1 MAPRDGFE
9 GKKDGSSSRD
19 NTNRRQGAGSM
30 GRRWDARR
38 GQFVDVARTDGKG
51 RPQHNR
57 NRSSDEEGGQYQ
69 ERSKRGEGN
78 RRGKGTRTFNRK
90 HNQQRGGDRGGHRNS
105 QGQRPGFRDER
116 LAIHANEPDL
126 PEDINVR
133 DLDSSV
139 RQDLRSLSKD
149 NADAVAKH
157 MIMAAT
163 WMADDPQLALRHAR
177 AAKNRAGRVSVVR
190 ETNGIAAY
198 HAGEWK
204 EALSELRAAR
214 RMSGGP
220 GLIAVMA
227 DSERGLGRPE
237 KALEMAREEDLS
249 GLNRADSIE
258 LAIVLAG
265 IVLQIGG
272 VTYPWSTPA
281 LWFALAGVPLA
292 AVLSALIGVG
302 IGMMT
307 RSTLGATLVTLALF
321 YVAPIAAAVL
331 VLAGDWLTW
340 FSSLHPF
347 ATLSVVASRPSAV
360 DPSAPYSLPSWWA
373 NLLVAAAWTVASLV
387 GGFVTFL
394 KKPLGSGGK

>member
-1 MAPRDGFE
+1 MTPRDGYQNGYGDSGRRGNGE
-9 GKKDGSSSRD
+9 G
-19 NTNRRQGAGSM
+19 RRSGGK
-30 GRRWDARR
+30 GRRWDARK
-38 GQFVDVARTDGKG
+38 GQFVDVAYSDSKG
-51 RPQHNR
+51 RPNR
-57 NRSSDEEGGQYQ
+57 RHHSDSDGEGNSEGGQHG
-69 ERSKRGEGN
+69 RRGNG
-78 RRGKGTRTFNRK
+78 RGKGGNRTFNKK

-105 QGQRPGFRDER
+105 QGKRPGFRDER
-116 LAIHANEPDL
+116 LAVHSNEPDL
-126 PEDINVR
+126 PDDINVR

-163 WMADDPQLALRHAR
+163 WMADDPKLALSHAR

-237 KALEMAREEDLS
+237 KALELAREEDLS
-249 GLNRADSIE
+249 ELNRADSIE

-265 IVLQIGG
+265 ARQDLEQFDAAITELTKLDPDPQANDPESARLD
-272 VTYPWSTPA
+272 YA
-281 LWFALAGVPLA
+281 LGNAYELADDKEKAREWFEIARRADVDELLDAEDRLKE
-292 AVLSALIGVG
+292 
-302 IGMMT
+302 
-307 RSTLGATLVTLALF
+307 LG
-321 YVAPIAAAVL
+321 
-331 VLAGDWLTW
+331 
-340 FSSLHPF
+340 
-347 ATLSVVASRPSAV
+347 
-360 DPSAPYSLPSWWA
+360 
-373 NLLVAAAWTVASLV
+373 
-387 GGFVTFL
+387 
-394 KKPLGSGGK
+394 

>member
-1 MAPRDGFE
+1 MTPRDDFHNGRGDSGRRGDGGRRGNE
-9 GKKDGSSSRD
+9 GK
-19 NTNRRQGAGSM
+19 

-38 GQFVDVARTDGKG
+38 GQFVDVAFSDDKG
-51 RPQHNR
+51 RPAKRRNGGNDREGSGDDRRQHGSR
-57 NRSSDEEGGQYQ
+57 RD
-69 ERSKRGEGN
+69 GN
-78 RRGKGTRTFNRK
+78 RGGRGNRTLDRK

-105 QGQRPGFRDER
+105 QGKRPSFRDER
-116 LAIHANEPDL
+116 LAVHANEPDL

-163 WMADDPQLALRHAR
+163 WMADDPKLALEHAR

-237 KALEMAREEDLS
+237 KALELAREEDLS
-249 GLNRADSIE
+249 ELNRADSIE

-265 IVLQIGG
+265 ARQDLEQYDAAITEL
-272 VTYPWSTPA
+272 TKLNPDPHATDPESARLDYA
-281 LWFALAGVPLA
+281 LGNA
-292 AVLSALIGVG
+292 
-302 IGMMT
+302 
-307 RSTLGATLVTLALF
+307 
-321 YVAPIAAAVL
+321 YE
-331 VLAGDWLTW
+331 LAGDKQKAREW
-340 FSSLHPF
+340 FEI
-347 ATLSVVASRPSAV
+347 ARKADV
-360 DPSAPYSLPSWWA
+360 DE
-373 NLLVAAAWTVASLV
+373 LLDADER
-387 GGFVTFL
+387 L
-394 KKPLGSGGK
+394 KELG

>member
-126 PEDINVR
+126 PEDVNVR

-265 IVLQIGG
+265 ARQDLGQFDAAITEL
-272 VTYPWSTPA
+272 TKLNPDASATDPESARLDYA
-281 LWFALAGVPLA
+281 LGNAYEMAGDKESAREWFQ
-292 AVLSALIGVG
+292 
-302 IGMMT
+302 
-307 RSTLGATLVTLALF
+307 
-321 YVAPIAAAVL
+321 AAAR
-331 VLAGDWLTW
+331 AD
-340 FSSLHPF
+340 
-347 ATLSVVASRPSAV
+347 V
-360 DPSAPYSLPSWWA
+360 DE
-373 NLLVAAAWTVASLV
+373 LLDAEDR
-387 GGFVTFL
+387 L
-394 KKPLGSGGK
+394 KELG